1 MRFGSVLELR
11 EWLAEA
17 SPETLFADGFE
28 DAIVGVGVQGGKHN
42 PVVVY
47 DRERCIEILMA
58 RDGMSED
65 EAEEFFCF
73 NTEGAWVGD
82 YTPVWLSGVG
92 DGERGVKS

>member
-1 MRFGSVLELR
+1 VRFGSVRELR

-47 DRERCIEILMA
+47 DRERCIKILMA

-73 NTEGAWVGD
+73 NTEGAWMGD

>member
-1 MRFGSVLELR
+1 
-11 EWLAEA
+11 
-17 SPETLFADGFE
+17 
-28 DAIVGVGVQGGKHN
+28 VGVGVQGGKHN

-92 DGERGVKS
+92 DGERGVNVLDA